1 MGTKEGSELEGG
13 TEGERPSQEREEA
26 VCHESLSTPER
37 DKEAAVDEGSSQ
49 ALVDGELEENG
60 SRFVV
65 GEAGRK
71 GRREGGRKG
80 GEMVSVCHV
89 VQGRGLKN

>member
-1 MGTKEGSELEGG
+1 
-13 TEGERPSQEREEA
+13 
-26 VCHESLSTPER
+26 LSTPER
-37 DKEAAVDEGSSQ
+37 DEEAAVDEGSSQ
-49 ALVDGELEENG
+49 ALVDGELEEDG

-80 GEMVSVCHV
+80 GGKMVSVCHV